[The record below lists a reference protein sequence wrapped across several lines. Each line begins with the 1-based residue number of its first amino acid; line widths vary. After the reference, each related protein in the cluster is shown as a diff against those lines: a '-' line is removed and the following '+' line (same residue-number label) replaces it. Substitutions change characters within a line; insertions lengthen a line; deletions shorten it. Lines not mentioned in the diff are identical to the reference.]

1 MKAILF
7 KSFGPPEN
15 LVLEEVEDLKPGEGE
30 ALVEVYAAALNFPD
44 TLHIEGKYQLEH
56 PFPFTPGSEA
66 GGTIK
71 ELGPNVK
78 GFDKGDRV
86 VRHPPTYL

>member
-15 LVLEEVEDLKPGEGE
+15 LVLEEVDDLKPGEGE

-44 TLHIEGKYQLEH
+44 TLQIEGKYQWEH
-56 PFPFTPGSEA
+56 PFPFTPGS
-66 GGTIK
+66 
-71 ELGPNVK
+71 
-78 GFDKGDRV
+78 
-86 VRHPPTYL
+86 

>member
-1 MKAILF
+1 MKAILC

-44 TLHIEGKYQLEH
+44 TLLIEGN
-56 PFPFTPGSEA
+56 TSGS
-66 GGTIK
+66 I
-71 ELGPNVK
+71 LSHSHQ
-78 GFDKGDRV
+78 
-86 VRHPPTYL
+86 VRRQEGLLKN